1 MEQVIYILGCIVL
14 AIISGIIL
22 LPLGIVLLCLIIG
35 FIYGIIQFIVYFIK
49 GE

>member
-1 MEQVIYILGCIVL
+1 MEQVIYILGCITL

-35 FIYGIIQFIVYFIK
+35 FICGIIQLIVSFIK